1 MYYIILEKYLKTG
14 VVSVYNVF
22 TSEQLAVDTM
32 ESLIEASELYG
43 YKMDAVHTTS
53 SGDWI

>member
-43 YKMDAVHTTS
+43 YKMDVVGTTS